1 MLHMYKSKQ
10 RKGIILVHLSILQSL
25 LEFCLFVLSKTCLQR
40 CKLFSENLKVEL
52 CNLLWEDLKN
62 QYNMI
67 ELLSRV
73 GTLKR
78 LNWLKIFRYRK
89 VLLRPESN
97 SIKSKSTSILLDLTL
112 SKSGKAGAD
121 FIEGRAYWGGLINIR
136 IISYRGNKEQVL
148 TNLINF

>member
-1 MLHMYKSKQ
+1 
-10 RKGIILVHLSILQSL
+10 
-25 LEFCLFVLSKTCLQR
+25 
-40 CKLFSENLKVEL
+40 
-52 CNLLWEDLKN
+52 
-62 QYNMI
+62 MI

-89 VLLRPESN
+89 VLLGPESN

-121 FIEGRAYWGGLINIR
+121 FIEGRAYWAGLINIR
-136 IISYRGNKEQVL
+136 IISYPGNKEQVL